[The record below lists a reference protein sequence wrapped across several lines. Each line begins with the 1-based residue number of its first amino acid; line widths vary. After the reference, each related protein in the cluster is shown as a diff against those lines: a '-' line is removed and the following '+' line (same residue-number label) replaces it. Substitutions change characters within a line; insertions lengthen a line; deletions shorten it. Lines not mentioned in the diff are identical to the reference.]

1 MTKYSTE
8 FRIEVVQAYLSG
20 KYSYR
25 YLASHY
31 KIPSNRTI
39 REWVALARAQG
50 LESLQRAKHKRTY
63 SFEEKLAVVDYYQ
76 THDEGIAKV
85 AAHFA
90 INPAQ
95 VSVWSRIF
103 NEVGP
108 AGLRPRPKG
117 RKSSMTQRKRQ
128 DDGDKLTPNEKDKLV
143 QENMRLRKELY
154 QTQME
159 RDILKK
165 LRAVSKSKQRPQKRQ

>member
-1 MTKYSTE
+1 MTKYSSE
-8 FRIEVVQAYLSG
+8 LRIEVVQAYLSG
-20 KYSYR
+20 KYSYS
-25 YLASHY
+25 YLANHY
-31 KIPSNRTI
+31 KIPSEMPIHT
-39 REWVALARAQG
+39 WVALARAQG
-50 LESLQRAKHKRTY
+50 LEALQRAKHKHLY
-63 SFEEKLAVVDYYQ
+63 SLEEKLAVVDYYQ

-90 INPAQ
+90 INPSQ

-103 NEVGP
+103 NELGA
-108 AGLRPRPKG
+108 AGLHPRPKG
-117 RKSSMTQRKRQ
+117 RRSSMTQRKRE
-128 DDGDKLTPNEKDKLV
+128 DNSEKLSPNEKDKLV

-165 LRAVSKSKQRPQKRQ
+165 LRAVSKHKQRPQKR

>member
-1 MTKYSTE
+1 MTKYSSE

-20 KYSYR
+20 KHSYR

-31 KIPSNRTI
+31 QIPSIRTI
-39 REWVALARAQG
+39 QDWVALARAHG
-50 LESLQRAKHKRTY
+50 LESLQRAKHKHAY
-63 SFEEKLAVVDYYQ
+63 SLEEKLAVVDYYQ
-76 THDEGIAKV
+76 THDEGVAKV

-90 INPAQ
+90 VNPSQ
-95 VSVWSRIF
+95 VSVWSQIF
-103 NEVGP
+103 NAAGA

-117 RKSSMTQRKRQ
+117 RRSSMTQRKRQ
-128 DDGDKLTPNEKDKLV
+128 DDGDKLTSNEKDKLV

-165 LRAVSKSKQRPQKRQ
+165 LRAVSKNKQRPQKRQ